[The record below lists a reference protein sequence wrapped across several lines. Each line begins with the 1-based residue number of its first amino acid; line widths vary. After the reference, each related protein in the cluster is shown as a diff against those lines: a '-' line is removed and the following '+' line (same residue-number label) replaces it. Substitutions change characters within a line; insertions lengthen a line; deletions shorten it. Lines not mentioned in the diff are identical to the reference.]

1 MSGLPLESVEQALDF
16 PYSSGYLYTG
26 EIADNGVLVGLE
38 TVLNE
43 ETVLGETELLAGQ
56 NAVSMTVDV
65 PAGEKIE
72 FRIWKPGDGITAVE
86 KFEFERLTADEI

>member
-26 EIADNGVLVGLE
+26 EIADNGVLMGL
-38 TVLNE
+38 